1 MLSYSDPYVPELRHG
16 DHDDDVDRSR
26 SCDARDG
33 PDCVVIC
40 TDHAVFNY
48 DALLTSG
55 VLIVDTRNALKDRRS
70 DKIFRL

>member
-1 MLSYSDPYVPELRHG
+1 MLNYYRSVRARAAPRRPR
-16 DHDDDVDRSR
+16 DDVDRSR
-26 SCDARDG
+26 SAIADR

-40 TDHAVFNY
+40 TDHAVFSY

>member
-1 MLSYSDPYVPELRHG
+1 VTSIDL
-16 DHDDDVDRSR
+16 DR
-26 SCDARDG
+26 RDR

-40 TDHAVFNY
+40 TDHAVFSY